1 MPRRLQA
8 EKVLGYKFSPNKLE
22 SIDCG
27 PIMKNLTAVL
37 LLLLSYEVV
46 AEGWDWQY
54 SPELNLR
61 GTAFND
67 DFELFHDEAL
77 TADTEQINEF
87 GQVKMLSR
95 PGRVRV
101 RRMLE
106 SSYIRPHHF
115 CDKVSVIP
123 GVLVGRPNT
132 NNNGIKIYFRCADG
146 SQRHL
151 KQYADF
157 GVAGTVEGYQYIV
170 RISWLKHPDN
180 GVWED

>member
-1 MPRRLQA
+1 
-8 EKVLGYKFSPNKLE
+8 
-22 SIDCG
+22 
-27 PIMKNLTAVL
+27 MKNLAAVL
-37 LLLLSYEVV
+37 LLLLSYEVA

-54 SPELNLR
+54 SPELDLR

-77 TADTEQINEF
+77 SADTEQINEF
-87 GQVKMLSR
+87 GQVKLLSR
-95 PGRVRV
+95 AGQERV

-106 SSYIRPHHF
+106 SSYIQPHHF
-115 CDKVSVIP
+115 CDKVKIMP
-123 GVLVGRPNT
+123 GVLVGAPGT
-132 NNNGIKIYFRCADG
+132 NNNGISIYFRCADG

-157 GVAGTVEGYQYIV
+157 GVAGTVEKHQYIV